1 LPKKEKLH
9 AAHDDCEK
17 NKSYPNV
24 VEQHI
29 GRKGTKNL
37 RNLQIFLLRVES
49 FVFPSDIF
57 A

>member
-24 VEQHI
+24 I
-29 GRKGTKNL
+29 
-37 RNLQIFLLRVES
+37 
-49 FVFPSDIF
+49 
-57 A
+57 